1 MAESDAAPLVAPNA
15 PVIVAGGT
23 VLGTLAGGIVGIT
36 TGVLTNRPVPPP
48 VLGVRF
54 AKGWLAFSFG
64 FFGTCPA
71 HPAIREYV
79 MRPVL
84 NRNLPQ
90 SEGPH
95 MHNLRATFL
104 AGGTMGAIAAAFL
117 RRPVVSGILTI
128 AGLCTGV
135 QLISNEIMLAANI
148 LSTYGH
154 SEPADAVPAQAPP
167 TDAPAAAKAPD
178 APQESAP
185 SRNALM
191 RFLERHDIVV
201 PLSDDQYKERLL
213 QRRSEIDRELI
224 LLDQELAQE
233 RRQLELL
240 QSTGR

>member
-64 FFGTCPA
+64 FF
-71 HPAIREYV
+71 AIREYV
-79 MRPVL
+79 VRPVL